1 MPGSASMPW
10 HPPYRRLAYALVSLL
25 VAITGGLGNA
35 LVTANLPFLQGQLA
49 LTPTQGSWLVA
60 AYAMVNVTANLLAF
74 KFRQQ
79 YGIRLFAE
87 IGLGLYAALAVLHL
101 FVGSFETTMLTRA
114 ASGFAGAACSTL
126 GTLYMLQALPR
137 RFTGNLLVV
146 GVGLSQLAVPIAWIV
161 SPGLVDTGQWH
172 QLYSFEAG
180 LALCAFAA
188 VVVLKLPPGIQVK
201 AFEPLD
207 FLTFALLAPAVAL
220 LVIVL
225 AQGYTRWWLNTPW
238 LGWALVASIVLSTTA
253 FIIEHYRRNPLL
265 QIRWLSKLPVL
276 HFIVGAFLI
285 RFLTTEQ
292 SYGVVNLMRTLGMGP
307 DQMRPLFV
315 VILAGVI
322 VGIAGASLTFG
333 PKRLIAQLL
342 MAILLLGAAAFF
354 DQHRT
359 SMDRPHDF
367 YASQFLASVGAGMF
381 MGPLIMLGISAALK
395 QGVDHMITFLVTLS
409 ITQTLGGLAGSAV
422 LGTFQL
428 HREQLYSS
436 ALTSQLDPAD
446 PVVAQRLRI
455 QQQLYA
461 AQITDPVLRSAQG
474 SAQLAQTTRRE
485 ANVRGFNDVFTLSGW
500 LAIGFLCWLL
510 LLSLRTAPRP
520 AEFSTMPP
528 VPPRPDD
535 ADNVTPPP
543 PTDAAPAPTPVE
555 PAVAPK
561 YLKPSARSVVVM
573 VVVALLGIA
582 LILRAWHL
590 WPFTSSVMVTD
601 NAYVRG
607 QITVMAP
614 QVNGYVTEV
623 LVKDFQHVK
632 EGEPLLRIDDR
643 IYAQRVAQAQ
653 ATLDSARAA
662 LANSDQSQAQNRAQ
676 IASARATL
684 SAGQAELQRSRNET
698 KRYEELAAQQL
709 VSINDRDKFRTTQA
723 SAQASVQQSQAQIR
737 IAEETLV
744 STQVAR
750 KSLEAQVESAQAQ
763 LELARIDLANTV
775 IHAPRDGQISE
786 ASVRVGQYVAAGS
799 QLLFLVP
806 DTLWVVANYKEGQ
819 TWGMAIGQ
827 PATFSVD
834 AFQGQV
840 LRGRVQEIA
849 PATGSEF
856 SVLRPDNASGNFTK
870 VVQRL
875 PVRISINGNQ
885 ELAKQLRPGMSV
897 IVRVDTRSKPMD

>member
-1 MPGSASMPW
+1 
-10 HPPYRRLAYALVSLL
+10 
-25 VAITGGLGNA
+25 
-35 LVTANLPFLQGQLA
+35 
-49 LTPTQGSWLVA
+49 
-60 AYAMVNVTANLLAF
+60 
-74 KFRQQ
+74 
-79 YGIRLFAE
+79 
-87 IGLGLYAALAVLHL
+87 
-101 FVGSFETTMLTRA
+101 
-114 ASGFAGAACSTL
+114 
-126 GTLYMLQALPR
+126 
-137 RFTGNLLVV
+137 
-146 GVGLSQLAVPIAWIV
+146 
-161 SPGLVDTGQWH
+161 
-172 QLYSFEAG
+172 
-180 LALCAFAA
+180 
-188 VVVLKLPPGIQVK
+188 
-201 AFEPLD
+201 
-207 FLTFALLAPAVAL
+207 
-220 LVIVL
+220 
-225 AQGYTRWWLNTPW
+225 
-238 LGWALVASIVLSTTA
+238 
-253 FIIEHYRRNPLL
+253 
-265 QIRWLSKLPVL
+265 
-276 HFIVGAFLI
+276 
-285 RFLTTEQ
+285 
-292 SYGVVNLMRTLGMGP
+292 
-307 DQMRPLFV
+307 
-315 VILAGVI
+315 
-322 VGIAGASLTFG
+322 
-333 PKRLIAQLL
+333 
-342 MAILLLGAAAFF
+342 
-354 DQHRT
+354 
-359 SMDRPHDF
+359 
-367 YASQFLASVGAGMF
+367 
-381 MGPLIMLGISAALK
+381 
-395 QGVDHMITFLVTLS
+395 
-409 ITQTLGGLAGSAV
+409 
-422 LGTFQL
+422 
-428 HREQLYSS
+428 
-436 ALTSQLDPAD
+436 
-446 PVVAQRLRI
+446 
-455 QQQLYA
+455 
-461 AQITDPVLRSAQG
+461 
-474 SAQLAQTTRRE
+474 
-485 ANVRGFNDVFTLSGW
+485 
-500 LAIGFLCWLL
+500 
-510 LLSLRTAPRP
+510 
-520 AEFSTMPP
+520 
-528 VPPRPDD
+528 

-543 PTDAAPAPTPVE
+543 PSAPAPAPTPVE

-623 LVKDFQHVK
+623 LVKDFQHVTQ
-632 EGEPLLRIDDR
+632 GEPLLRIDDR

-709 VSINDRDKFRTTQA
+709 VSINDRDKFRTAQA

-819 TWGMAIGQ
+819 TWGMAIDQ

-875 PVRISINGNQ
+875 PVRISINKGQ
-885 ELAKQLRPGMSV
+885 KLAAQLRPGMSV
-897 IVRVDTRSKPMD
+897 IVRVDTRSKAMD

>member
-1 MPGSASMPW
+1 
-10 HPPYRRLAYALVSLL
+10 
-25 VAITGGLGNA
+25 
-35 LVTANLPFLQGQLA
+35 
-49 LTPTQGSWLVA
+49 
-60 AYAMVNVTANLLAF
+60 
-74 KFRQQ
+74 
-79 YGIRLFAE
+79 
-87 IGLGLYAALAVLHL
+87 
-101 FVGSFETTMLTRA
+101 
-114 ASGFAGAACSTL
+114 
-126 GTLYMLQALPR
+126 
-137 RFTGNLLVV
+137 
-146 GVGLSQLAVPIAWIV
+146 
-161 SPGLVDTGQWH
+161 
-172 QLYSFEAG
+172 
-180 LALCAFAA
+180 
-188 VVVLKLPPGIQVK
+188 
-201 AFEPLD
+201 
-207 FLTFALLAPAVAL
+207 
-220 LVIVL
+220 
-225 AQGYTRWWLNTPW
+225 
-238 LGWALVASIVLSTTA
+238 
-253 FIIEHYRRNPLL
+253 
-265 QIRWLSKLPVL
+265 
-276 HFIVGAFLI
+276 
-285 RFLTTEQ
+285 
-292 SYGVVNLMRTLGMGP
+292 
-307 DQMRPLFV
+307 
-315 VILAGVI
+315 
-322 VGIAGASLTFG
+322 
-333 PKRLIAQLL
+333 
-342 MAILLLGAAAFF
+342 
-354 DQHRT
+354 
-359 SMDRPHDF
+359 
-367 YASQFLASVGAGMF
+367 
-381 MGPLIMLGISAALK
+381 
-395 QGVDHMITFLVTLS
+395 
-409 ITQTLGGLAGSAV
+409 
-422 LGTFQL
+422 
-428 HREQLYSS
+428 
-436 ALTSQLDPAD
+436 
-446 PVVAQRLRI
+446 
-455 QQQLYA
+455 
-461 AQITDPVLRSAQG
+461 
-474 SAQLAQTTRRE
+474 
-485 ANVRGFNDVFTLSGW
+485 
-500 LAIGFLCWLL
+500 
-510 LLSLRTAPRP
+510 
-520 AEFSTMPP
+520 
-528 VPPRPDD
+528 
-535 ADNVTPPP
+535 
-543 PTDAAPAPTPVE
+543 PAPTPVE

-623 LVKDFQHVK
+623 LVKDFQHVTQ
-632 EGEPLLRIDDR
+632 GEPLLRIDDR

-709 VSINDRDKFRTTQA
+709 VSINDRDKFRTAQA

-819 TWGMAIGQ
+819 TWGMAIDQ

-875 PVRISINGNQ
+875 PVRISINKGQ
-885 ELAKQLRPGMSV
+885 KLAAQLRPGMSV
-897 IVRVDTRSKPMD
+897 IVRVDTRSKAMD

>member
-1 MPGSASMPW
+1 
-10 HPPYRRLAYALVSLL
+10 
-25 VAITGGLGNA
+25 
-35 LVTANLPFLQGQLA
+35 
-49 LTPTQGSWLVA
+49 
-60 AYAMVNVTANLLAF
+60 
-74 KFRQQ
+74 
-79 YGIRLFAE
+79 
-87 IGLGLYAALAVLHL
+87 
-101 FVGSFETTMLTRA
+101 
-114 ASGFAGAACSTL
+114 
-126 GTLYMLQALPR
+126 
-137 RFTGNLLVV
+137 
-146 GVGLSQLAVPIAWIV
+146 
-161 SPGLVDTGQWH
+161 
-172 QLYSFEAG
+172 
-180 LALCAFAA
+180 
-188 VVVLKLPPGIQVK
+188 
-201 AFEPLD
+201 
-207 FLTFALLAPAVAL
+207 
-220 LVIVL
+220 
-225 AQGYTRWWLNTPW
+225 
-238 LGWALVASIVLSTTA
+238 
-253 FIIEHYRRNPLL
+253 
-265 QIRWLSKLPVL
+265 
-276 HFIVGAFLI
+276 
-285 RFLTTEQ
+285 
-292 SYGVVNLMRTLGMGP
+292 
-307 DQMRPLFV
+307 
-315 VILAGVI
+315 
-322 VGIAGASLTFG
+322 
-333 PKRLIAQLL
+333 
-342 MAILLLGAAAFF
+342 
-354 DQHRT
+354 
-359 SMDRPHDF
+359 
-367 YASQFLASVGAGMF
+367 
-381 MGPLIMLGISAALK
+381 
-395 QGVDHMITFLVTLS
+395 
-409 ITQTLGGLAGSAV
+409 
-422 LGTFQL
+422 
-428 HREQLYSS
+428 
-436 ALTSQLDPAD
+436 
-446 PVVAQRLRI
+446 
-455 QQQLYA
+455 
-461 AQITDPVLRSAQG
+461 
-474 SAQLAQTTRRE
+474 
-485 ANVRGFNDVFTLSGW
+485 
-500 LAIGFLCWLL
+500 
-510 LLSLRTAPRP
+510 
-520 AEFSTMPP
+520 MPP

-623 LVKDFQHVK
+623 LVKDFQHVTQ
-632 EGEPLLRIDDR
+632 GEPLLRIDDR

-709 VSINDRDKFRTTQA
+709 VSINDRDKFRTAQA

-875 PVRISINGNQ
+875 PVRISINRDQ
-885 ELAKQLRPGMSV
+885 KLAKQLRPGMSV
-897 IVRVDTRSKPMD
+897 IVRVDTHAGPVAPFPKCRPAAGTTVALAGAARAEAMHFQGLRLRLETQLLGALLQLGDDLAVLQLHCAVAAVADQERHRMRGTAGVMAGHEGIDRFQLVHEPVGHQEVQRAVHGGRGIRAHALAVAHPFQQLVGLDRLAGLGDQLQHIGADRGQAQPAFARDALDHRHEIRCVVDVVVRGGTGNGGLGGHACSPVRAWQGCLRPLLPW

>member
-1 MPGSASMPW
+1 MVQPYLKPVPDWEEHEKPTMPGSASMPW
-10 HPPYRRLAYALVSLL
+10 HPPYRRAAYALVSLL

-265 QIRWLSKLPVL
+265 QTRWLASLPVL

-307 DQMRPLFV
+307 DQLRPLFV
-315 VILAGVI
+315 VILAGV
-322 VGIAGASLTFG
+322 VTGIAGTALTFG
-333 PKRLIAQLL
+333 PKRLIPQLL

-455 QQQLYA
+455 QQQLYV

-510 LLSLRTAPRP
+510 LLSLRTAVLKQWRK
-520 AEFSTMPP
+520 
-528 VPPRPDD
+528 RH
-535 ADNVTPPP
+535 
-543 PTDAAPAPTPVE
+543 PTS

-653 ATLDSARAA
+653 AALDSARAA

-709 VSINDRDKFRTTQA
+709 VSINDRDKFRTAQA

-875 PVRISINGNQ
+875 PVRISINKGQ
-885 ELAKQLRPGMSV
+885 KLAAQLRPGMSV
-897 IVRVDTRSKPMD
+897 IVRVDTRSKAMD